1 MSNVFELFATL
12 SLDDSRYNQG
22 LDDAENKGSRFGS
35 GLQRAGRIATAAVA
49 GAATAVVGFGASSV
63 RAGMDFDSAMSQVA
77 ATMGTTVDQIGD
89 LRDFAQEMGSTT
101 AFSATEAAEALNYM
115 ALAGYDAETSMEMLP
130 NVLNLAA
137 SGNMDL
143 AAASDMVTD
152 SQTALGLSLEE
163 TNVLVDQMARTA
175 STTNTSVS
183 QLGDAILTVGGT
195 AQFMTGGTTELN
207 EVLGIMADNGIKGS
221 EAGTHLRNMILS
233 LSSPT
238 DDARAQL
245 EALGVQIFDAEG
257 NMRSWTEIFPEMSAA
272 MDDMTSEERITALG
286 QIFNTRDV
294 AAATALM
301 STSVDRWNEVGEA
314 IDNAQGSAE
323 AMANTQLD
331 NLAGDIT
338 LFKSALEGAKIAIS
352 DQLTPQIRDFVGLAT
367 TGLSDVTAAFQEGGL
382 EGAMTAVGSWLSDA
396 ITMLTTSLPEIVR
409 LGGQLLISLVQGVAD
424 NLPEIATA
432 AVDVILTLATGLG
445 NAAPDLIPAI
455 VSAVLTIVTTLT
467 SPDSITLLTDAA
479 IQLLGGIT
487 IGIARATPDIV
498 RAIPVL
504 VTNLSKGL
512 LDAAPDI
519 ISTALEVCGQVR
531 TEVDAAVLEAFMGIV
546 NDSKEA
552 GDAILDNFFTGLEA
566 VKGFFTDAWDFITS
580 GFSGLNIQFPNIELP
595 HFVFSGG
602 EAPWGIGGSGTP
614 PTIGIQWYA
623 RGYEEAMM
631 LNGATIFG
639 MAGGRLLGGGERG
652 PEFVTGEQRLRQLIR
667 EETGGEG
674 KTIVVPIYIAGDK
687 IDEYIVNLE
696 QRNDFIGGGRG

>member
-1 MSNVFELFATL
+1 MANVFELFATL
-12 SLDDSRYNQG
+12 SLDDSRYREG
-22 LDDAENKGSRFGS
+22 LDDAESRGSRFGS
-35 GLQRAGRIATAAVA
+35 GLRTAGRLATAAVA
-49 GAATAVVGFGASSV
+49 GATTAVVGFGVSSV
-63 RAGMDFDSAMSQVA
+63 KSGMDFDSAMSQVA

-152 SQTALGLSLEE
+152 SQTALGLTLDE

-195 AQFMTGGTTELN
+195 AQFMSGGTTELN
-207 EVLGIMADNGIKGS
+207 SVLGVLADNGIKGS

-257 NMRSWTEIFPEMSAA
+257 NMRDWSEIFPEMSAA

-314 IDNAQGSAE
+314 IDSAQGSAQ
-323 AMANTQLD
+323 AMAETQLD

-382 EGAMTAVGSWLSDA
+382 EGAMTAVGTWLSDA
-396 ITMLTTSLPEIVR
+396 ITMVTTSLPELVR
-409 LGGQLLISLVQGVAD
+409 LGGDLLISLVTGVVE

-432 AVDVILTLATGLG
+432 AVDVILTLATGIG
-445 NAAPDLIPAI
+445 DAAPDLIPAVVDAI
-455 VSAVLTIVTTLT
+455 LIIVTTLT
-467 SPDSITLLTDAA
+467 SPDSITTITDAA
-479 IQLLGGIT
+479 IQLIGGIS

-504 VTNLSKGL
+504 VTNLTKGL
-512 LDAAPDI
+512 IDCAPDI
-519 ISTALEVCGQVR
+519 IAAALEVCSEVR
-531 TEVDAAVLEAFMGIV
+531 HEVDAAVIEAFMGIV
-546 NDSKEA
+546 QDSQEA
-552 GDAILDNFFTGLEA
+552 GDQILDNFFYGIEGI
-566 VKGFFTDAWDFITS
+566 KGFFTDAWSFITD
-580 GFSGLNIQFPNIELP
+580 GFSSLSINFPQISLP
-595 HFVFSGG
+595 HFTFSGG
-602 EAPWGIGGSGTP
+602 EAPYGIGGAGSP
-614 PTIGIQWYA
+614 PQIGIQWYA
-623 RGYEEAMM
+623 RGYETAMM
-631 LNGATIFG
+631 LDSAAIFG
-639 MAGGRLLGGGERG
+639 AAGGKLLGGGERG
-652 PEFVTGEQRLRQLIR
+652 PEYVVGEDRLRKLIA
-667 EETGGEG
+667 ENSAT
-674 KTIVVPIYIAGDK
+674 TIVVPVYIEGDK
-687 IDEYIVNLE
+687 IDEFVVNSK
-696 QRNDFIGGGRG
+696 QRTDYIGGGRG

>member
-1 MSNVFELFATL
+1 MANVFELFATL
-12 SLDDSRYNQG
+12 SLDDSRYREG
-22 LDDAENKGSRFGS
+22 LNDAEQQGSRFGS
-35 GLQRAGRIATAAVA
+35 GLRTAGRVATAAVA

-207 EVLGIMADNGIKGS
+207 AVLGVLADNGIKGA
-221 EAGTHLRNMILS
+221 EAGTHMRNMILS

-238 DDARAQL
+238 DDAKAAL

-257 NMRSWTEIFPEMSAA
+257 NMRSWTEIFPEMQAA
-272 MDDMTSEERITALG
+272 MADLTDQERIEALS

-301 STSVDRWNEVGEA
+301 STSVDRWNEVGAA
-314 IDNAQGSAE
+314 IDSAQGAAA

-331 NLAGDIT
+331 NLSGDIT

-409 LGGQLLISLVQGVAD
+409 LGGQLLISLVSGIVE

-432 AVDVILTLATGLG
+432 ALDIILTLATGLG
-445 NAAPDLIPAI
+445 DAMPDLIPAVVEAI
-455 VSAVLTIVTTLT
+455 ITIVTTLT
-467 SPDSITLLTDAA
+467 SPDTMETLITAA
-479 IQLLGGIT
+479 MQLMSGIAV
-487 IGIARATPDIV
+487 GIARATPTIV
-498 RAIPVL
+498 AALPELIR
-504 VTNLSKGL
+504 NLTTGM
-512 LDAAPDI
+512 LDVAPEI
-519 ISTALEVCGQVR
+519 VSTALQILGETQEEVTSALLSGFADWIQDSLDFSD
-531 TEVDAAVLEAFMGIV
+531 EMSGNFMAGLNGIK
-546 NDSKEA
+546 D
-552 GDAILDNFFTGLEA
+552 FFS
-566 VKGFFTDAWDFITS
+566 DAWSFIS
-580 GFSGLNIQFPNIELP
+580 NGFSNLNINFPQISLP
-595 HFVFSGG
+595 HFTFTGG
-602 EAPWGIGGSGTP
+602 TAPYGIGGAGTP
-614 PTIGIQWYA
+614 PSIGIQWYA
-623 RGYEEAMM
+623 RGYETAMM
-631 LNGATIFG
+631 LDGASIFG
-639 MAGGRLLGGGERG
+639 AAGGKLLGGGERG
-652 PEFVTGEQRLRQLIR
+652 PEYVVGEERLKKLIA
-667 EETGGEG
+667 ENSGA
-674 KTIVVPIYIAGDK
+674 TIVVPVYIEGDK
-687 IDEYIVNLE
+687 IDEFVVNSKQRTDYIS
-696 QRNDFIGGGRG
+696 GGRG

>member
-1 MSNVFELFATL
+1 MANVFELFATL
-12 SLDDSRYNQG
+12 SLDDSRYREG
-22 LDDAENKGSRFGS
+22 LNDAEQQGSRFGS
-35 GLQRAGRIATAAVA
+35 GLRTAGRIATAAVA

-77 ATMGTTVDQIGD
+77 ATMGTTVDQIDD
-89 LRDFAQEMGSTT
+89 LRNFAQEMGSTT

-207 EVLGIMADNGIKGS
+207 AVLGVLADNGIKGA
-221 EAGTHLRNMILS
+221 EAGTHMRNMILS

-238 DDARAQL
+238 DDAKAAL

-257 NMRSWTEIFPEMSAA
+257 NMRSWTEIFPEMQAA
-272 MDDMTSEERITALG
+272 MADLTDQERIEALS

-301 STSVDRWNEVGEA
+301 TTSVDRWNEVGAA
-314 IDNAQGSAE
+314 IDSAQGAAE

-331 NLAGDIT
+331 NLSGDIT

-409 LGGQLLISLVQGVAD
+409 LGGQLLISLVSGIVE

-432 AVDVILTLATGLG
+432 ALDIILTLATGLG
-445 NAAPDLIPAI
+445 DAMPDLIPAVVEAI
-455 VSAVLTIVTTLT
+455 ITIVTTLT
-467 SPDSITLLTDAA
+467 SPDTMETLITAA
-479 IQLLGGIT
+479 MQLMSGIAV
-487 IGIARATPDIV
+487 GIARATPTIV
-498 RAIPVL
+498 AALPELIR
-504 VTNLSKGL
+504 NLTTGM
-512 LDAAPDI
+512 LDVAPEI
-519 ISTALEVCGQVR
+519 ISTAMEIL
-531 TEVDAAVLEAFMGIV
+531 TETQAEITSALLSGFGDWIQDSLDFSTEMSDTFMR
-546 NDSKEA
+546 
-552 GDAILDNFFTGLEA
+552 GLEGI
-566 VKGFFTDAWDFITS
+566 KDFFSDAWSFITN
-580 GFSGLNIQFPNIELP
+580 GFSNLNINFPQINLP
-595 HFVFSGG
+595 HFTFTGG
-602 EAPWGIGGSGTP
+602 TAPYGIGGSGTP
-614 PTIGIQWYA
+614 PSIGIQWYA
-623 RGYEEAMM
+623 KGYETAMM
-631 LNGATIFG
+631 LDGATIFG
-639 MAGGRLLGGGERG
+639 AAGGQLLGGGERG
-652 PEFVTGEQRLRQLIR
+652 PEYVAGEGRLRKLIR
-667 EETGGEG
+667 EEAGGG
-674 KTIVVPIYIAGDK
+674 TTVVHVYLDGDEISSFVVQSQQK
-687 IDEYIVNLE
+687 D
-696 QRNDFIGGGRG
+696 DFIGGGRG